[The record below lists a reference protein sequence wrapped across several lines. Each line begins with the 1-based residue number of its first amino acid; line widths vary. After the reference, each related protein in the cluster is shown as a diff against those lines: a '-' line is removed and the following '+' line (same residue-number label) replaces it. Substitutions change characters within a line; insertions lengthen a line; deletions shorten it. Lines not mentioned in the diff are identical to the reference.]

1 MFQSVIYRPF
11 LSSIQLVLILS
22 LSFTIPSL
30 VSANPSATQ
39 AGTGISGWV
48 GKIAEGNALSGGSTI
63 SAGQIIPKGS
73 IFVGEHSFSAGEN
86 LLVNGKP
93 IIAPT
98 NGYYPTEGSRVVA
111 GSDLTAQGA
120 GAQVITPGAAAG
132 GALIQGLFW
141 GVALYAGI
149 KMLGEM
155 LGLGKGTTD
164 ALANAALVGGI
175 GGGAVK
181 AAVLYFRPETTA
193 ASQVNFLG
201 GSFTP
206 GQLGF
211 GAGVVIAVVVFL
223 VMYKDTKTKVVSY
236 QCLPWEPALGGAKC
250 EECNKNSLQPC
261 SEYRCK
267 SLGQAC
273 ELVNP
278 GTSEEKCIWKSKN
291 DVTSPTITPW
301 EDALRPT
308 GLRYVPLETRPNARG
323 TRIVSANGDCL
334 DAFTP
339 LEFGITNNEP
349 AQCKIDFRNGNL
361 STMQFFFGGSNY
373 FVTNHTQKMKLPSGN
388 ADGLTLQNDGT
399 FDLYVK
405 CQDANGNV
413 NEDVYVIEYCVKKG
427 PDTTPPVIVDTSITS
442 GSPVRF
448 GANAVPLEVYT
459 QEPAQCKWSRTS
471 KPYDDMENR
480 FTCATAP
487 TQLNGDLSYTCAGNM
502 TGVLDRAE
510 NQFYIRCQDYANNT
524 MAQSYPFVLKGS
536 QPLTILE
543 TSPNGTLYGATTTV
557 PVTLGVKTDAGAEAG
572 KASCYYSAPATLGE
586 PIKFFATESFTH
598 SQQVDV
604 TAGFHQY
611 SVLCIDA
618 GGNTANRTVNFTMII
633 DQLAPR
639 VTRVYRE
646 EALKVVTNEAA
657 ECTYSLTSCT
667 FELDDGIKMQYT
679 RPDVQNQHFVDWKSS
694 LTYYV
699 KCVDKYGN
707 QPDPGECSV
716 VVSPKQFVNATTV

>member
-1 MFQSVIYRPF
+1 MSKERYF
-11 LSSIQLVLILS
+11 LDHFYVFLQCYLLVSFSIVGTILLSGTVSSNPSIINTPAGNLLPAAGTEVTGAGGIQYAFNGQQWVGSNGINYAS
-22 LSFTIPSL
+22 YAEIPSGS
-30 VSANPSATQ
+30 VATTQ
-39 AGTGISGWV
+39 
-48 GKIAEGNALSGGSTI
+48 
-63 SAGQIIPKGS
+63 
-73 IFVGEHSFSAGEN
+73 
-86 LLVNGKP
+86 
-93 IIAPT
+93 
-98 NGYYPTEGSRVVA
+98 
-111 GSDLTAQGA
+111 TA
-120 GAQVITPGAAAG
+120 TAG
-132 GALIQGLFW
+132 GEGLTDKGMRLFDGTSFGGGATGALVQGLAW
-141 GVALYAGI
+141 GVVLYIGV

-155 LGLGKGTTD
+155 FGADKATTD
-164 ALANAALVGGI
+164 ALSKAAFAGALGGGI
-175 GGGAVK
+175 VK
-181 AAVLYFRPETTA
+181 ASIIKGGVA
-193 ASQVNFLG
+193 ANGEIASGFFKTW
-201 GSFTP
+201 SP
-206 GQLGF
+206 GQVGF
-211 GAGVVIAVVVFL
+211 ASGVAIAVIIFL
-223 VMYKDTKTKVVSY
+223 VMYKDTKTKVVNY
-236 QCLPWEPALGGAKC
+236 QCLPWEPMLGGANC
-250 EECNKNSLQPC
+250 GECNKNSFQPC

-349 AQCKIDFRNGNL
+349 AQCKVDFRNGNL